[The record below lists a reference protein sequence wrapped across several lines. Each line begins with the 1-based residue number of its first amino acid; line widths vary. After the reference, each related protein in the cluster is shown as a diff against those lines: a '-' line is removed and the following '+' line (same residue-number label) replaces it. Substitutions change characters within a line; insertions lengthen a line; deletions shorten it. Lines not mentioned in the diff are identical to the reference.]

1 MSPFP
6 AVLADYRCFLSR
18 FELKFFILPL
28 VVGPRV
34 EVRADGVL
42 RKPLSLFPL
51 AHAGK
56 RSILSQFGRHVSLSP
71 LVLGF

>member
-1 MSPFP
+1 MFS
-6 AVLADYRCFLSR
+6 LARAGKSSILSQ

-28 VVGPRV
+28 VMGPRD
-34 EVRADGVL
+34 EVRAGDVL

-51 AHAGK
+51 AHVGK